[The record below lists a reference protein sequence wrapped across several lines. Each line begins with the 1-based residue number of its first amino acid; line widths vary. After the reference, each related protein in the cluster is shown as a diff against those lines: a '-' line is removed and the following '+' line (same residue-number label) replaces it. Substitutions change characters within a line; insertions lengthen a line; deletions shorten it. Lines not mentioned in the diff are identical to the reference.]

1 MKNSGFSLFLLFFGI
16 FLIHSNLR
24 AQPSDGPYG
33 PVQQYYELPDV
44 PGSVYFVSPEGD
56 AGASG
61 LTPEAPTTIESAI
74 VRAVSGDAIVLRGGI
89 YRTGNLTF
97 NQRIVI
103 QPYQD
108 EHPVLKGTQV
118 ADDWQQAGEG
128 LWVTNWK
135 HLFPGQPESWW
146 RREREER
153 FTPLHRFNNDGIF
166 IDGKYLQSV
175 GSKEEVD
182 EGTYFVDYDAEKIY
196 IGVDPSGKFVE
207 ITAFRKAIVRPNAEV
222 RGKKPD
228 KYGPIIRGLEI
239 TQYPDTM
246 VHIGDDFWVIEQDA
260 SDLVGTVFENCI
272 FSNCFRIGL
281 FAISDSLVMRNCE
294 VRNTNTE
301 GVYIVASADVLLEKN
316 IFAHNNIE
324 RWTGFYPAAVKIFN
338 QTHRVICNDNL
349 VIDHPY
355 SNGIWYDVGNKDGI
369 FVNNWVQNVGKQNHS
384 FNPNSIWPGQNGF
397 FFEISKGAVCAGNV
411 FVNCDHSIL
420 VLNSSDVK
428 IYQNTFINSQ
438 VCIARDQRSAEG
450 DHFDWHPSTGPD
462 VEERTG
468 HEFVNNLLYGDAD
481 FNQPLLFVWQ
491 PNFMCERLKEPALQ
505 RLDNNVYVTRTVAEP
520 VILLSQDLGGQ
531 CQTAFNTPVELN
543 KTVASY
549 ATKSIGLKNYR
560 GPLFKGVHLGNY
572 RLMNNFE
579 GIKAATEL
587 PESIKKI
594 MGETGTVIRPGAY
607 RPVED

>member
-1 MKNSGFSLFLLFFGI
+1 MKTSKIFLFFFGI
-16 FLIHSNLR
+16 LLMNVALT
-24 AQPSDGPYG
+24 AQPSGGPYG
-33 PVQQYYELPDV
+33 PVQQYYEIPDV
-44 PGSVYFVSPEGD
+44 PGAIYFVSPDGD
-56 AGASG
+56 ARVSG
-61 LTPEAPTTIESAI
+61 LPLESPTTIETAI
-74 VRAVSGDAIVLRGGI
+74 EKAVSGDAVVLRGGT

-97 NQRIVI
+97 NQHIVI

-108 EHPVLKGTQV
+108 EYPVMKGTQV

-128 LWVTNWK
+128 LWATHWE
-135 HLFPGQPESWW
+135 HLFPGKPESWW

-153 FTPLHRFNNDGIF
+153 YTPLHRFNNDGIF
-166 IDGKYLQSV
+166 IDGRYLQSV
-175 GSKEEVD
+175 GSKEDVNE
-182 EGTYFVDYDAEKIY
+182 ETYFVDYDAEKIY
-196 IGVDPSGKFVE
+196 IGVDPSDKFIE
-207 ITAFRKAIVRPNAEV
+207 ITAFRKAIIRPNAEV

-246 VHIGDDFWVIEQDA
+246 VHIGDDFWVLEQDA
-260 SDLVGTVFENCI
+260 SDLVATVFENCT

-338 QTHRVICNDNL
+338 QTTRVKCNDNL

-355 SNGIWYDVGNKDGI
+355 SNGIWYDVGNKEGI
-369 FVNNWVQNVGKQNHS
+369 FVNNWVQNVGMQNHS
-384 FNPNSIWPGQNGF
+384 FNPKSIWPGQNGF
-397 FFEISKGAVCAGNV
+397 FFEISKGAICAGNV
-411 FVNCDHSIL
+411 FVDCDHSIL
-420 VLNSSDVK
+420 VLNSSNVK

-450 DHFDWHPSTGPD
+450 DHFDWHPSTGPG

-505 RLDNNVYVTRTVAEP
+505 RLDNNVYVNKAVAEP
-520 VILLSQDLGGQ
+520 IILLSQDIRSQ
-531 CQTAFNTPVELN
+531 CQTGFNTPGELN
-543 KTVASY
+543 KTIDSY
-549 ATKSIGLKNYR
+549 ATKSISLKNYR
-560 GPLFKGVHLGNY
+560 GPLFKGFHLGDY
-572 RLMNNFE
+572 RLMKNFE
-579 GIKAATEL
+579 GIKTATKL
-587 PESIKKI
+587 PESIKKL
-594 MGETGTVIRPGAY
+594 MGETVAVIRPGAY
-607 RPVED
+607 RPLDE